1 MYWWSSQKYYTK
13 TYNKGLFD
21 SFENEDQISESYLV
35 FSDKYSVE
43 KHGTEI
49 KDQMVYIPIRLK
61 LINNS
66 NYFYPWK
73 RTNTKK

>member
-1 MYWWSSQKYYTK
+1 MKVTTYSLETKLNIGVENMYWWSSQKYYTK

-49 KDQMVYIPIRLK
+49 KDQMVYIT
-61 LINNS
+61 
-66 NYFYPWK
+66 Y
-73 RTNTKK
+73 